1 MSHRH
6 RNGWWS
12 SGWGPINEETWCLK
26 PPTRW
31 TSSSGPHSERR
42 IDGVL
47 RKLCFCLGCS
57 GVHAQ
62 TIDTCHADQN
72 LRFKKR
78 PAALITV
85 EKRWACTPCKPRDA
99 LRLSPGHYLG
109 GSNSTNQIN
118 FKENKHTLLWIQPY
132 HLRKYDSCDDWGL
145 VKSLRKYL
153 DPQGS

>member
-1 MSHRH
+1 MIKWLGAHQWRNMMLKTTDQMNQFIWTPFWTPNWWRSAETMFLSGLFRGPCTNNRH
-6 RNGWWS
+6 
-12 SGWGPINEETWCLK
+12 L
-26 PPTRW
+26 
-31 TSSSGPHSERR
+31 
-42 IDGVL
+42 
-47 RKLCFCLGCS
+47 
-57 GVHAQ
+57 
-62 TIDTCHADQN
+62 ADQN